1 MDLKKKISRRQFIGQ
16 ANCAAVGTASLLSS
30 LLSLRLTAGAAS
42 ASNFTDYK
50 ALVCLFLN
58 GGNDSFNMLV
68 PRQQNAYNDYV
79 DVRGGLATVS
89 NNGDYG
95 GGLALHEPDPSGND
109 PLALLP
115 ITSSLQDSPN
125 GAGYSD
131 FGIHPDL
138 PYLKTLYDQGD
149 LAFVSNV
156 GSLIEPTSLV
166 QYNDGSKPKPEGL
179 FSHPDHQVHWQTLVP
194 QVRGP
199 SPKGW
204 GGRMAEVMSH
214 ANQQSNIA
222 MNISLSGANVLQSG
236 TSTVPYMT
244 DPGGVVELSNYGED
258 TSLGQDPILS
268 LAVDDILGHHY
279 QSIYSKTLAQANRN
293 SIETSIAFKSALDS
307 LSTPFDPS
315 ASFLNGKSQ
324 TYKRL
329 NMVSKIIE
337 AGIDQGP
344 LGLKMDRQ
352 IFFVERGGWDHHNA
366 LLGPQSNLFIE
377 LNDAIQIFW
386 TAIQSMGLQN
396 NVVLYTASDFGRTLT
411 SNGSGSDH
419 AWGGNHFII
428 SGNNNN
434 GNGNINGGE
443 IYGKYPD
450 LALNNS
456 STDLGRGRILPT
468 TSVDQYMAELAY
480 WYGVPNSEISTVIP
494 NINNFSSSFVSANSP
509 LGILNS

>member
-68 PRQQNAYNDYV
+68 PRQQSAYNEYEQ
-79 DVRGGLATVS
+79 VRGGV
-89 NNGDYG
+89 G
-95 GGLALHEPDPSGND
+95 GTGLAIPRADLHQ
-109 PLALLP
+109 
-115 ITSSLQDSPN
+115 ITSSLQNSPN

-194 QVRGP
+194 QVRG
-199 SPKGW
+199 SAPKGW

-268 LAVDDILGHHY
+268 LAVDDILGRHY
-279 QSIYSKTLAQANRN
+279 KSIYSKTLAQANRN

-307 LSTPFDPS
+307 LSTPFDPN
-315 ASFLNGKSQ
+315 AEFLNGKSQ

-428 SGNNNN
+428 SGS
-434 GNGNINGGE
+434 GNINGGE
-443 IYGKYPD
+443 IYGEYPD

-468 TSVDQYMAELAY
+468 TSVDSYMAELAY
-480 WYGVPNSEISTVIP
+480 WYGVPNSEMSTVIP
-494 NINNFSSSFVSANSP
+494 NINNFSSSFVSPNSP

>member
-58 GGNDSFNMLV
+58 GGNDSYNMLV
-68 PRQQNAYNDYV
+68 PRQQSAYNEYEQ
-79 DVRGGLATVS
+79 VRGGV
-89 NNGDYG
+89 G
-95 GGLALHEPDPSGND
+95 GTGLAIPRANLHQ
-109 PLALLP
+109 
-115 ITSSLQDSPN
+115 ITSSLQNTSA

-179 FSHPDHQVHWQTLVP
+179 FSHPDHQIHWQTLVP
-194 QVRGP
+194 QVRG
-199 SPKGW
+199 SAPKGW

-236 TSTVPYMT
+236 TTTVPYIT
-244 DPGGVVELSNYGED
+244 DPGGVVELKNY
-258 TSLGQDPILS
+258 GQDPTLQ
-268 LAVDDILGHHY
+268 LAVDDILGQHY
-279 QSIYSKTLAQANRN
+279 QSIYSKTLAHANRN
-293 SIETSIAFKSALDS
+293 SIDASVAFKSALDS

-315 ASFLNGKSQ
+315 VISGETQ

-329 NMVSKIIE
+329 SMVSKIME
-337 AGIDQGP
+337 ARTA
-344 LGLKMDRQ
+344 LSMNRQ
-352 IFFVERGGWDHHNA
+352 IFFVERGGWDHHNE

-377 LNDAIQIFW
+377 LNEAIEIFW

-428 SGNNNN
+428 SGSA
-434 GNGNINGGE
+434 NGGE
-443 IYGKYPD
+443 IYGEYPD

-468 TSVDQYMAELAY
+468 TSVDSYMAELAY

-494 NINNFSSSFVSANSP
+494 NINNFSSSFVSPNSP

>member
-1 MDLKKKISRRQFIGQ
+1 MDLKQKISRRQFIGQ

-68 PRQQNAYNDYV
+68 PRQQNAYNEYEQ
-79 DVRGGLATVS
+79 VRGGV
-89 NNGDYG
+89 G
-95 GGLALHEPDPSGND
+95 GSGLAIPRANLHQ
-109 PLALLP
+109 
-115 ITSSLQDSPN
+115 ITSTLQNSPN

-166 QYNDGSKPKPEGL
+166 QYNDGSKALPEGL

-194 QVRGP
+194 QVRG
-199 SPKGW
+199 SAPKGW

-236 TSTVPYMT
+236 TTTVPYIT
-244 DPGGVVELSNYGED
+244 DPGGVVELKNY
-258 TSLGQDPILS
+258 GQDPTLQ
-268 LAVDDILGHHY
+268 LAVDDILGQHY
-279 QSIYSKTLAQANRN
+279 QSIYSKTLAHANRN
-293 SIETSIAFKSALDS
+293 SIDASVAFKSALDS

-315 ASFLNGKSQ
+315 IISGETQ

-329 NMVSKIIE
+329 SMVSKIME
-337 AGIDQGP
+337 ARTA
-344 LGLKMDRQ
+344 LSMNRQ
-352 IFFVERGGWDHHNA
+352 IFFVERGGWDHHNE
-366 LLGPQSNLFIE
+366 LLTPQSDLFIE
-377 LNDAIQIFW
+377 LNEAIEIFW

-428 SGNNNN
+428 SGSA
-434 GNGNINGGE
+434 NGGE
-443 IYGKYPD
+443 IYGEYPD

-468 TSVDQYMAELAY
+468 TSVDAYMAELAN
-480 WYGVPNSEISTVIP
+480 WYGVPQSEMSTVIP
-494 NINNFSSSFVSANSP
+494 NINNFSFSNPNSP

>member
-42 ASNFTDYK
+42 ASNLTDYK

-58 GGNDSFNMLV
+58 GGNDSFNMLI
-68 PRQQNAYNDYV
+68 PRQQSAYNEYEQ
-79 DVRGGLATVS
+79 VRGGV
-89 NNGDYG
+89 G
-95 GGLALHEPDPSGND
+95 GSGLAISRANLHQ
-109 PLALLP
+109 
-115 ITSSLQDSPN
+115 ITSSLQNTSA

-179 FSHPDHQVHWQTLVP
+179 FSHPDHQIHWQTLVP
-194 QVRGP
+194 QVRG
-199 SPKGW
+199 SAPKGW

-236 TSTVPYMT
+236 TTTVPYIT
-244 DPGGVVELSNYGED
+244 DPGGVVELKNY
-258 TSLGQDPILS
+258 GQDPTLQ
-268 LAVDDILGHHY
+268 LAVDDILGQHY
-279 QSIYSKTLAQANRN
+279 QSIYSKTLANANRN
-293 SIETSIAFKSALDS
+293 SIDASVAFKSALDS

-315 ASFLNGKSQ
+315 VISGETQ

-329 NMVSKIIE
+329 SMVSKIME
-337 AGIDQGP
+337 ARTA
-344 LGLKMDRQ
+344 LSMNRQ
-352 IFFVERGGWDHHNA
+352 IFFVERGGWDHHNE

-377 LNDAIQIFW
+377 LNEAIEIFW
-386 TAIQSMGLQN
+386 TAIQTMGLQN

-428 SGNNNN
+428 SGSA
-434 GNGNINGGE
+434 NGGE

-494 NINNFSSSFVSANSP
+494 NINNFSSSFVSPSSP

>member
-58 GGNDSFNMLV
+58 GGNDSYNMLV
-68 PRQQNAYNDYV
+68 PRQQSAYNEYEQ
-79 DVRGGLATVS
+79 VRGGI
-89 NNGDYG
+89 G
-95 GGLALHEPDPSGND
+95 GSGLAIPRSDLHQ
-109 PLALLP
+109 
-115 ITSSLQDSPN
+115 ITSSLQNTSA

-179 FSHPDHQVHWQTLVP
+179 FSHPDHQIHWQTLVP
-194 QVRGP
+194 QVRG
-199 SPKGW
+199 SAPKGW

-236 TSTVPYMT
+236 TTTVPYIT
-244 DPGGVVELSNYGED
+244 DPGGVVELKNY
-258 TSLGQDPILS
+258 GQDPTLQ
-268 LAVDDILGHHY
+268 LAVDDILGQHY
-279 QSIYSKTLAQANRN
+279 QSIYSKTLAHANRN
-293 SIETSIAFKSALDS
+293 SIDASVAFKSALDS

-315 ASFLNGKSQ
+315 VISGETQ

-329 NMVSKIIE
+329 SMVSKIME
-337 AGIDQGP
+337 ARTA
-344 LGLKMDRQ
+344 LSMNRQ
-352 IFFVERGGWDHHNA
+352 IFFVERGGWDHHNE

-377 LNDAIQIFW
+377 LNEAIEIFW
-386 TAIQSMGLQN
+386 TAIQAMGLQN

-428 SGNNNN
+428 SGS
-434 GNGNINGGE
+434 GNINGGE

-468 TSVDQYMAELAY
+468 TSVDSYMAELAY

-494 NINNFSSSFVSANSP
+494 NINNFSSSFVSPNSP

>member
-1 MDLKKKISRRQFIGQ
+1 MDLKQKISRRQFIGQ

-42 ASNFTDYK
+42 ATNFTDYK

-68 PRQQNAYNDYV
+68 PRQQSAYNDYEQ
-79 DVRGGLATVS
+79 VRGGV
-89 NNGDYG
+89 G
-95 GGLALHEPDPSGND
+95 GTGLAIPRANLHQ
-109 PLALLP
+109 
-115 ITSSLQDSPN
+115 ITSALQNTPA
-125 GAGYSD
+125 GAGYGD

-166 QYNDGSKPKPEGL
+166 QYNDGSKPLPEGL

-194 QVRGP
+194 QVRG
-199 SPKGW
+199 SAPKGW

-214 ANQQSNIA
+214 ANQQSNIS

-236 TSTVPYMT
+236 NTTVPYIA
-244 DPGGVVELSNYGED
+244 DPGGVVELKNY
-258 TSLGQDPILS
+258 GQDPTLQ
-268 LAVDDILGHHY
+268 LAVDDILGQHY

-293 SIETSIAFKSALDS
+293 SIDASVLFKSALDS
-307 LSTPFDPS
+307 LSIPFDPS
-315 ASFLNGKSQ
+315 AIADNTQ
-324 TYKRL
+324 TYQRL
-329 NMVSKIIE
+329 SMVSKIME
-337 AGIDQGP
+337 ARTA
-344 LGLKMDRQ
+344 LSMNRQ
-352 IFFVERGGWDHHNA
+352 IFFVERGGWDHHNE
-366 LLGPQSNLFIE
+366 LLDPQSGLFIE
-377 LNDAIQIFW
+377 LNEAIEIFW

-428 SGNNNN
+428 SGN
-434 GNGNINGGE
+434 GNINGGE

-450 LALNNS
+450 LALDNS

-468 TSVDQYMAELAY
+468 TSVDAYMAELAN
-480 WYGVPNSEISTVIP
+480 WYGVPQSEMSTVIP
-494 NINNFSSSFVSANSP
+494 NINNFSFSNPNSP

>member
-42 ASNFTDYK
+42 ASNLTDYK

-58 GGNDSFNMLV
+58 GGNDSYNMLV
-68 PRQQNAYNDYV
+68 PRQQSAYNEYEQ
-79 DVRGGLATVS
+79 VRGGV
-89 NNGDYG
+89 G
-95 GGLALHEPDPSGND
+95 GTGLAIPRSDLHQ
-109 PLALLP
+109 
-115 ITSSLQDSPN
+115 ITSSLQNTSA

-179 FSHPDHQVHWQTLVP
+179 FSHPDHQIHWQTLVP
-194 QVRGP
+194 QVRG
-199 SPKGW
+199 SAPKGW

-236 TSTVPYMT
+236 TTTVPYMT
-244 DPGGVVELSNYGED
+244 DPGGVVELKNY
-258 TSLGQDPILS
+258 GQDPTLQ
-268 LAVDDILGHHY
+268 LAVDDILGQHY
-279 QSIYSKTLAQANRN
+279 QSIYSKTLAHANRN
-293 SIETSIAFKSALDS
+293 SIDASVAFKSALDS

-315 ASFLNGKSQ
+315 VISGETQ

-329 NMVSKIIE
+329 SMVSKIME
-337 AGIDQGP
+337 ARTA
-344 LGLKMDRQ
+344 LSMNRQ
-352 IFFVERGGWDHHNA
+352 IFFVERGGWDHHNE
-366 LLGPQSNLFIE
+366 LLEPQSNLFIE
-377 LNDAIQIFW
+377 LNEAIEIFW

-428 SGNNNN
+428 SGSA
-434 GNGNINGGE
+434 NGGE
-443 IYGKYPD
+443 IYGEYPD

-468 TSVDQYMAELAY
+468 TSVDSYMAELAY

-494 NINNFSSSFVSANSP
+494 NINNFSSSFVSPNSP

>member
-68 PRQQNAYNDYV
+68 PRQQSAYNEYEQ
-79 DVRGGLATVS
+79 VRGGV
-89 NNGDYG
+89 G
-95 GGLALHEPDPSGND
+95 GTGLAIPRSDLHQ
-109 PLALLP
+109 
-115 ITSSLQDSPN
+115 ITSSLQNTSA

-179 FSHPDHQVHWQTLVP
+179 FSHPDHQIHWQTLVP
-194 QVRGP
+194 QVRG
-199 SPKGW
+199 SAPKGW

-236 TSTVPYMT
+236 TTTVPYIT
-244 DPGGVVELSNYGED
+244 DPRGVVELSNYG
-258 TSLGQDPILS
+258 QDPTLA
-268 LAVDDILGHHY
+268 LAVDDILGQHY
-279 QSIYSKTLAQANRN
+279 QSIYSKTLASANRN
-293 SIETSIAFKSALDS
+293 SIDASVAFKSALDS

-315 ASFLNGKSQ
+315 VISGETQ

-329 NMVSKIIE
+329 SMVSKIME
-337 AGIDQGP
+337 ARTA
-344 LGLKMDRQ
+344 LSMNRQ
-352 IFFVERGGWDHHNA
+352 IFFVERGGWDHHNE
-366 LLGPQSNLFIE
+366 LLTPQSDLFIE
-377 LNDAIQIFW
+377 LNEAIEIFW
-386 TAIQSMGLQN
+386 TAIKSMGLQN

-428 SGNNNN
+428 SGS
-434 GNGNINGGE
+434 GNINGGE
-443 IYGKYPD
+443 IYGEYPD

-468 TSVDQYMAELAY
+468 TSVDSYMAELAY

-494 NINNFSSSFVSANSP
+494 NINNFSSSFVSPSSP

>member
-1 MDLKKKISRRQFIGQ
+1 MALKKKISRRQFIGQ

-68 PRQQNAYNDYV
+68 PRQQSAYNEYEQ
-79 DVRGGLATVS
+79 VRGGV
-89 NNGDYG
+89 G
-95 GGLALHEPDPSGND
+95 GSGLAIPRSDLHQ
-109 PLALLP
+109 
-115 ITSSLQDSPN
+115 ITSSLQNTSA

-179 FSHPDHQVHWQTLVP
+179 FSHPDHQIHWQTLVP
-194 QVRGP
+194 QVRG
-199 SPKGW
+199 SAPKGW

-236 TSTVPYMT
+236 TTTVPYIT
-244 DPGGVVELSNYGED
+244 DPGGVVELSNYG
-258 TSLGQDPILS
+258 QDPTLA
-268 LAVDDILGHHY
+268 LAVDDILGQHY
-279 QSIYSKTLAQANRN
+279 QSIYSKTLAHANRN
-293 SIETSIAFKSALDS
+293 SIDASVAFKSALDS

-315 ASFLNGKSQ
+315 VISGETQ

-329 NMVSKIIE
+329 SMVSKIME
-337 AGIDQGP
+337 ARTA
-344 LGLKMDRQ
+344 LSMNRQ
-352 IFFVERGGWDHHNA
+352 IFFVERGGWDHHNE
-366 LLGPQSNLFIE
+366 LLTPQSNLFIE
-377 LNDAIQIFW
+377 LNEAIEIFW

-428 SGNNNN
+428 SGSA
-434 GNGNINGGE
+434 NGGE
-443 IYGKYPD
+443 IYGEYPD

-468 TSVDQYMAELAY
+468 TSVDSYMAELAY

-494 NINNFSSSFVSANSP
+494 NINNFSSSFVSPNSP

>member
-1 MDLKKKISRRQFIGQ
+1 MDLKQKISRRQFIGQ

-68 PRQQNAYNDYV
+68 PRQQSAYNEYEQ
-79 DVRGGLATVS
+79 VRGGV
-89 NNGDYG
+89 G
-95 GGLALHEPDPSGND
+95 GSGLAIPRANLHQ
-109 PLALLP
+109 
-115 ITSSLQDSPN
+115 ITSSLQNTPA

-166 QYNDGSKPKPEGL
+166 QYNDGSKPLPEGL
-179 FSHPDHQVHWQTLVP
+179 FSHPDHQIHWQTLVP
-194 QVRGP
+194 QVRGTA
-199 SPKGW
+199 PKGW

-214 ANQQSNIA
+214 ANQQSNIS

-236 TSTVPYMT
+236 TTTVPYIT
-244 DPGGVVELSNYGED
+244 DPGGVIELNKYGPN

-293 SIETSIAFKSALDS
+293 SIDASVAFKTALDS

-315 ASFLNGKSQ
+315 AISSETQ
-324 TYKRL
+324 TYQRL
-329 NMVSKIIE
+329 SMVSKIME
-337 AGIDQGP
+337 ARTA
-344 LGLKMDRQ
+344 LSMNRQ
-352 IFFVERGGWDHHNA
+352 VFFVERGGWDHHNE
-366 LLGPQSNLFIE
+366 LLDPQSGLFIE
-377 LNDAIQIFW
+377 LNEAIEIFW
-386 TAIQSMGLQN
+386 TAIQSMGLEN

-428 SGNNNN
+428 SGSA
-434 GNGNINGGE
+434 NGGE

-450 LALNNS
+450 LALDNS

-468 TSVDQYMAELAY
+468 TSVDAYMAELAN
-480 WYGVPNSEISTVIP
+480 WYGVPQSEISTVIP
-494 NINNFSSSFVSANSP
+494 NINNFSFSNPNSP

>member
-1 MDLKKKISRRQFIGQ
+1 MDLKQKISRRQFIGQ

-68 PRQQNAYNDYV
+68 PRQQSAYNEYEQ
-79 DVRGGLATVS
+79 VRGGV
-89 NNGDYG
+89 G
-95 GGLALHEPDPSGND
+95 GSGLAIPRANLHQIS
-109 PLALLP
+109 
-115 ITSSLQDSPN
+115 SSLQNTPA

-166 QYNDGSKPKPEGL
+166 EYNDGSKPLPEGL
-179 FSHPDHQVHWQTLVP
+179 FSHPDHQIHWQTLVP
-194 QVRGP
+194 QVRGTA
-199 SPKGW
+199 PKGW

-214 ANQQSNIA
+214 ANQQSNIS

-236 TSTVPYMT
+236 TTTVPYIT
-244 DPGGVVELSNYGED
+244 DPGGVIELNKYGQN

-293 SIETSIAFKSALDS
+293 SIDASVAFKTALDS

-315 ASFLNGKSQ
+315 AISSETQ
-324 TYKRL
+324 TYQRL
-329 NMVSKIIE
+329 SMVSKIME
-337 AGIDQGP
+337 ARTA
-344 LGLKMDRQ
+344 LSMNRQ
-352 IFFVERGGWDHHNA
+352 VFFVERGGWDHHNE
-366 LLGPQSNLFIE
+366 LLDPQSGLFIE
-377 LNDAIQIFW
+377 LNEAIEIFW
-386 TAIQSMGLQN
+386 TAIQSMGLEN

-428 SGNNNN
+428 SGSA
-434 GNGNINGGE
+434 NGGE

-450 LALNNS
+450 LALDNS

-468 TSVDQYMAELAY
+468 TSVDAYMAELAN
-480 WYGVPNSEISTVIP
+480 WYGVPQSEISTVIP
-494 NINNFSSSFVSANSP
+494 NINNFSFSNPNSP

>member
-42 ASNFTDYK
+42 ASNLTDYK

-68 PRQQNAYNDYV
+68 PRQQSAYNEYEQ
-79 DVRGGLATVS
+79 VRGGV
-89 NNGDYG
+89 G
-95 GGLALHEPDPSGND
+95 GSGLAIPRANLHQ
-109 PLALLP
+109 
-115 ITSSLQDSPN
+115 ITSSLQNTSA

-179 FSHPDHQVHWQTLVP
+179 FSHPDHQIHWQTLVP
-194 QVRGP
+194 QVRG
-199 SPKGW
+199 SAPKGW

-236 TSTVPYMT
+236 TTTVPYIT
-244 DPGGVVELSNYGED
+244 DPGGVVELSNYG
-258 TSLGQDPILS
+258 QDPTLA
-268 LAVDDILGHHY
+268 LAVDDILGQHY
-279 QSIYSKTLAQANRN
+279 QSIYSKTLAHANRN
-293 SIETSIAFKSALDS
+293 SIDASVAFKTALDS
-307 LSTPFDPS
+307 LSAPFDPS
-315 ASFLNGKSQ
+315 VIKDETQ
-324 TYKRL
+324 TYRRL
-329 NMVSKIIE
+329 SMVSKIIE
-337 AGIDQGP
+337 ARTA
-344 LGLKMDRQ
+344 LSMNRQ
-352 IFFVERGGWDHHNA
+352 IFFVERGGWDHHNE
-366 LLGPQSNLFIE
+366 LLTPQSNLFIE
-377 LNDAIQIFW
+377 LNEAIEIFW

-428 SGNNNN
+428 SGSA
-434 GNGNINGGE
+434 NGGE

-450 LALNNS
+450 LALHNS

-468 TSVDQYMAELAY
+468 TSVDSYMAELAY
-480 WYGVPNSEISTVIP
+480 WYGVPHSEISTVIP
-494 NINNFSSSFVSANSP
+494 NINNFSSSFYSPSSP

>member
-58 GGNDSFNMLV
+58 GGNDSYNMLV
-68 PRQQNAYNDYV
+68 PRQQSAYDEYAQ
-79 DVRGGLATVS
+79 VRGGV
-89 NNGDYG
+89 G
-95 GGLALHEPDPSGND
+95 GTGLAIPRANLHQ
-109 PLALLP
+109 
-115 ITSSLQDSPN
+115 ITSSLQNTSA

-179 FSHPDHQVHWQTLVP
+179 FSHPDHQIHWQTLVP
-194 QVRGP
+194 QVRG
-199 SPKGW
+199 SAPKGW

-236 TSTVPYMT
+236 TTTVPYIT
-244 DPGGVVELSNYGED
+244 DPGGVVELKNY
-258 TSLGQDPILS
+258 GQDPTLQ
-268 LAVDDILGHHY
+268 LAVDDILGQHY

-293 SIETSIAFKSALDS
+293 SIDASVAFKSALDS

-315 ASFLNGKSQ
+315 VISGETQ

-329 NMVSKIIE
+329 SMVSKIME
-337 AGIDQGP
+337 ARTA
-344 LGLKMDRQ
+344 LSMNRQ
-352 IFFVERGGWDHHNA
+352 IFFVERGGWDHHNE

-377 LNDAIQIFW
+377 LNEAIEIFW

-428 SGNNNN
+428 SGS
-434 GNGNINGGE
+434 GNINGGE
-443 IYGKYPD
+443 IYGEYPD

-494 NINNFSSSFVSANSP
+494 NINNFSSSFYSVNSP

>member
-58 GGNDSFNMLV
+58 GGNDSYNMLI
-68 PRQQNAYNDYV
+68 PRQQSAYNEYEQ
-79 DVRGGLATVS
+79 VRGGV
-89 NNGDYG
+89 G
-95 GGLALHEPDPSGND
+95 GTGLAIPRANLHQ
-109 PLALLP
+109 
-115 ITSSLQDSPN
+115 ITSSLQNTSA

-179 FSHPDHQVHWQTLVP
+179 FSHPDHQIHWQTLVP
-194 QVRGP
+194 QVRG
-199 SPKGW
+199 SAPKGW

-214 ANQQSNIA
+214 ANPQSNIA

-236 TSTVPYMT
+236 TTTVPYIT
-244 DPGGVVELSNYGED
+244 DPGGVVELKNY
-258 TSLGQDPILS
+258 GQDPTLQ
-268 LAVDDILGHHY
+268 LAVDDILGQHY
-279 QSIYSKTLAQANRN
+279 QSIYSKTLAHANRN
-293 SIETSIAFKSALDS
+293 SIDASVAFKSALDS

-315 ASFLNGKSQ
+315 VISGETQ

-329 NMVSKIIE
+329 SMVSKIME
-337 AGIDQGP
+337 ARTA
-344 LGLKMDRQ
+344 LSMNRQ
-352 IFFVERGGWDHHNA
+352 IFFVERGGWDHHNE

-377 LNDAIQIFW
+377 LNEAIEIFW

-428 SGNNNN
+428 SGSA
-434 GNGNINGGE
+434 NGGE
-443 IYGKYPD
+443 IYGEYPD

-468 TSVDQYMAELAY
+468 TSVDSYMAELAY

-494 NINNFSSSFVSANSP
+494 NINNFSSSFYSPNSP

>member
-1 MDLKKKISRRQFIGQ
+1 MDLKQKISRRQFIGQ

-58 GGNDSFNMLV
+58 GGNDSFNMLI
-68 PRQQNAYNDYV
+68 PRQQSAYNEYKQ
-79 DVRGGLATVS
+79 VRGGV
-89 NNGDYG
+89 G
-95 GGLALHEPDPSGND
+95 GSGLAIPRANLHQ
-109 PLALLP
+109 
-115 ITSSLQDSPN
+115 ITSSLQNTSA
-125 GAGYSD
+125 GAGYGD

-138 PYLKTLYDQGD
+138 PYLKTLYNQGD

-166 QYNDGSKPKPEGL
+166 QYNDGSKPLPEGL
-179 FSHPDHQVHWQTLVP
+179 FSHPDHQIHWQTLVP
-194 QVRGP
+194 QVRG
-199 SPKGW
+199 SAPKGW

-214 ANQQSNIA
+214 ANQQSNIS
-222 MNISLSGANVLQSG
+222 MNISLSGTNVLQSG
-236 TSTVPYMT
+236 TTTVPYIT
-244 DPGGVVELSNYGED
+244 DPGGVIELNNY
-258 TSLGQDPILS
+258 GQDPTLA
-268 LAVDDILGHHY
+268 LAVDDILGQHY

-293 SIETSIAFKSALDS
+293 SIDASVAFKTALDS

-315 ASFLNGKSQ
+315 VISGETQ
-324 TYKRL
+324 TYQRL
-329 NMVSKIIE
+329 SMVSKIME
-337 AGIDQGP
+337 ARTA
-344 LGLKMDRQ
+344 LNMNRQ
-352 IFFVERGGWDHHNA
+352 IFFVERGGWDHHNE
-366 LLGPQSNLFIE
+366 LLEPQSGLFIE
-377 LNDAIQIFW
+377 LNKAIEIFW

-428 SGNNNN
+428 SGSA
-434 GNGNINGGE
+434 NGGE

-450 LALNNS
+450 LALDNS

-468 TSVDQYMAELAY
+468 TSVDAYMAELAN
-480 WYGVPNSEISTVIP
+480 WYGVPQSEISTVIP
-494 NINNFSSSFVSANSP
+494 NINNFSFSNPNSP

>member
-42 ASNFTDYK
+42 ASNLTDYK

-68 PRQQNAYNDYV
+68 PRQQSAYNDYEQ
-79 DVRGGLATVS
+79 VRGGV
-89 NNGDYG
+89 G
-95 GGLALHEPDPSGND
+95 GSGLAIPRANLHQ
-109 PLALLP
+109 
-115 ITSSLQDSPN
+115 ITSSLQNTSA

-179 FSHPDHQVHWQTLVP
+179 FSHPDHQIHWQTLVP
-194 QVRGP
+194 QVRGS

-236 TSTVPYMT
+236 TTTVPYIT
-244 DPGGVVELSNYGED
+244 DPGGVVELKNY
-258 TSLGQDPILS
+258 GQDPTLQ
-268 LAVDDILGHHY
+268 LAVDDILGQHY
-279 QSIYSKTLAQANRN
+279 QSIYSKTLAHANRN
-293 SIETSIAFKSALDS
+293 SIDASVAFKSALDS

-315 ASFLNGKSQ
+315 VISGETQ

-329 NMVSKIIE
+329 SMVSKIME
-337 AGIDQGP
+337 ARTA
-344 LGLKMDRQ
+344 LSMNRQ
-352 IFFVERGGWDHHNA
+352 IFFVERGGWDHHNE

-377 LNDAIQIFW
+377 LNEAIEIFW

-428 SGNNNN
+428 SGRA
-434 GNGNINGGE
+434 NGGE

-468 TSVDQYMAELAY
+468 TSVDSYMAELAY

-494 NINNFSSSFVSANSP
+494 NISNFSSSFVSPNSP

>member
-68 PRQQNAYNDYV
+68 PRQQSAYNEYEQ
-79 DVRGGLATVS
+79 VRGGV
-89 NNGDYG
+89 G
-95 GGLALHEPDPSGND
+95 GTGLAIPRANLHQ
-109 PLALLP
+109 
-115 ITSSLQDSPN
+115 ITSSLQNTSA

-179 FSHPDHQVHWQTLVP
+179 FSHPDHQIHWQTLVP
-194 QVRGP
+194 QVRG
-199 SPKGW
+199 SAPKGW

-236 TSTVPYMT
+236 TTTVPYIT
-244 DPGGVVELSNYGED
+244 DPGGVVELSNYG
-258 TSLGQDPILS
+258 QDPTLA
-268 LAVDDILGHHY
+268 LAVDDILGQHY
-279 QSIYSKTLAQANRN
+279 QSIYSKTLAHANRN
-293 SIETSIAFKSALDS
+293 SIDASVAFKSALDS

-315 ASFLNGKSQ
+315 VISGETQ
-324 TYKRL
+324 TYQRL
-329 NMVSKIIE
+329 SMVSKIME
-337 AGIDQGP
+337 ARTA
-344 LGLKMDRQ
+344 LSMNRQ
-352 IFFVERGGWDHHNA
+352 IFFVERGGWDHHNE
-366 LLGPQSNLFIE
+366 LLTPQSDLFIE
-377 LNDAIQIFW
+377 LNEAIEIFW

-428 SGNNNN
+428 SGSA
-434 GNGNINGGE
+434 NGGE
-443 IYGKYPD
+443 IYGEYPD

-494 NINNFSSSFVSANSP
+494 NINNFSSSFYSPNSP

>member
-58 GGNDSFNMLV
+58 GGNDSYNMLV
-68 PRQQNAYNDYV
+68 PRQQNAYNEYEQ
-79 DVRGGLATVS
+79 VRGGV
-89 NNGDYG
+89 G
-95 GGLALHEPDPSGND
+95 GTGLAIPRANLHQ
-109 PLALLP
+109 
-115 ITSSLQDSPN
+115 ITSSLQNTSA

-179 FSHPDHQVHWQTLVP
+179 FSHPDHQIHWQTLVP
-194 QVRGP
+194 QVRG
-199 SPKGW
+199 SAPKGW

-236 TSTVPYMT
+236 TTTVPYIT
-244 DPGGVVELSNYGED
+244 DPGGVVELKNY
-258 TSLGQDPILS
+258 GQDPTLQ
-268 LAVDDILGHHY
+268 LAVDDILGQHY
-279 QSIYSKTLAQANRN
+279 QSIYSKTLAHANRN
-293 SIETSIAFKSALDS
+293 SIDASVAFKSALDS

-315 ASFLNGKSQ
+315 IISGETQ

-329 NMVSKIIE
+329 SMVSKIME
-337 AGIDQGP
+337 ARTA
-344 LGLKMDRQ
+344 LSMNRQ
-352 IFFVERGGWDHHNA
+352 IFFVERGGWDHHNE

-377 LNDAIQIFW
+377 LNEAIEIFW

-428 SGNNNN
+428 SGSA
-434 GNGNINGGE
+434 NGGE
-443 IYGKYPD
+443 IYGEYPD

-494 NINNFSSSFVSANSP
+494 NINNFSSSFYSPNSP

>member
-1 MDLKKKISRRQFIGQ
+1 MDLKQKISRRQFIGQ

-68 PRQQNAYNDYV
+68 PRQQSAYNEYEQ
-79 DVRGGLATVS
+79 VRGGV
-89 NNGDYG
+89 G
-95 GGLALHEPDPSGND
+95 GSGLAIPRANLHQIS
-109 PLALLP
+109 
-115 ITSSLQDSPN
+115 SSLQNTPA

-166 QYNDGSKPKPEGL
+166 QYNDGSKPLPEGL
-179 FSHPDHQVHWQTLVP
+179 FSHPDHQIHWQTLVP
-194 QVRGP
+194 QVRGTA
-199 SPKGW
+199 PKGW

-214 ANQQSNIA
+214 ANQQSNIS

-236 TSTVPYMT
+236 TTTVPYIT
-244 DPGGVVELSNYGED
+244 DPGGVIELNKYGQN

-293 SIETSIAFKSALDS
+293 SIDASVAFKTALDS

-315 ASFLNGKSQ
+315 AISSETQ
-324 TYKRL
+324 TYQRL
-329 NMVSKIIE
+329 SMVSKIME
-337 AGIDQGP
+337 ARTA
-344 LGLKMDRQ
+344 LNMNRQ
-352 IFFVERGGWDHHNA
+352 VFFVERGGWDHHNE
-366 LLGPQSNLFIE
+366 LLDPQSGLFIE
-377 LNDAIQIFW
+377 LNEAIEIFW
-386 TAIQSMGLQN
+386 TAIQSMGLEN

-428 SGNNNN
+428 SGSA
-434 GNGNINGGE
+434 NGGE

-450 LALNNS
+450 LALDNS

-468 TSVDQYMAELAY
+468 TSVDAYMAELAN
-480 WYGVPNSEISTVIP
+480 WYGVPQSEMSTVIP
-494 NINNFSSSFVSANSP
+494 NINNFSFSNPNSP

>member
-68 PRQQNAYNDYV
+68 PRQQNAYNEYEQ
-79 DVRGGLATVS
+79 VRGGV
-89 NNGDYG
+89 G
-95 GGLALHEPDPSGND
+95 GSGLAIPRANLHQ
-109 PLALLP
+109 
-115 ITSSLQDSPN
+115 ITSTLQNSPN

-179 FSHPDHQVHWQTLVP
+179 FSHPDHQIHWQTLVP
-194 QVRGP
+194 QVRG
-199 SPKGW
+199 SAPKGW

-214 ANQQSNIA
+214 ANQQSNIS
-222 MNISLSGANVLQSG
+222 MNISLSGANVLQSAN
-236 TSTVPYMT
+236 TTVPYIA
-244 DPGGVVELSNYGED
+244 DPGGVVELCNYGQN

-268 LAVDDILGHHY
+268 LAVDDILGRHY
-279 QSIYSKTLAQANRN
+279 QSIYSKTLAHANRN
-293 SIETSIAFKSALDS
+293 SIDASVAFKSALDS

-315 ASFLNGKSQ
+315 IISGETQ

-329 NMVSKIIE
+329 SMVSKIME
-337 AGIDQGP
+337 ARTA
-344 LGLKMDRQ
+344 LSMNRQ
-352 IFFVERGGWDHHNA
+352 IFFVERGGWDHHNE
-366 LLGPQSNLFIE
+366 LLTPQSDLFIE
-377 LNDAIQIFW
+377 LNEAIEIFW

-411 SNGSGSDH
+411 SHGSGSDH
-419 AWGGNHFII
+419 ACGGNHFII
-428 SGNNNN
+428 SGSA
-434 GNGNINGGE
+434 NGGE
-443 IYGKYPD
+443 IYGEYPD

-456 STDLGRGRILPT
+456 STDLGRGRSLPT
-468 TSVDQYMAELAY
+468 TSVDTYMAELAY

-494 NINNFSSSFVSANSP
+494 NINNFSSSFYSPNSP

>member
-68 PRQQNAYNDYV
+68 PRQQSAYNEYEQ
-79 DVRGGLATVS
+79 VRGGV
-89 NNGDYG
+89 G
-95 GGLALHEPDPSGND
+95 GTGLAIPRSDLHQ
-109 PLALLP
+109 
-115 ITSSLQDSPN
+115 ITSSLQNTSA

-179 FSHPDHQVHWQTLVP
+179 FSHPDHQIHWQTLVP
-194 QVRGP
+194 QVRG
-199 SPKGW
+199 SAPKGW

-236 TSTVPYMT
+236 TTTVPYIT
-244 DPGGVVELSNYGED
+244 DPRGVVELSNYG
-258 TSLGQDPILS
+258 QDPTLA
-268 LAVDDILGHHY
+268 LAVDDILGQHY
-279 QSIYSKTLAQANRN
+279 QSIYSKTLAHTNRN
-293 SIETSIAFKSALDS
+293 SIDASVAFKSALDS

-315 ASFLNGKSQ
+315 VISGETQ
-324 TYKRL
+324 TYQRL
-329 NMVSKIIE
+329 SMVSKIME
-337 AGIDQGP
+337 ARTA
-344 LGLKMDRQ
+344 LSMNRQ
-352 IFFVERGGWDHHNA
+352 IFFVERGGWDHHNE
-366 LLGPQSNLFIE
+366 LLTPQSDLFIE
-377 LNDAIQIFW
+377 LNEAIEIFW
-386 TAIQSMGLQN
+386 TAIKSMGLQN

-428 SGNNNN
+428 SGS
-434 GNGNINGGE
+434 GNINGGE
-443 IYGKYPD
+443 IYGEYPD

-468 TSVDQYMAELAY
+468 TSVDSYMAELAY

-494 NINNFSSSFVSANSP
+494 NINNFSSSFVSPSSP

>member
-1 MDLKKKISRRQFIGQ
+1 MDLKQKISRRQFIGQ

-58 GGNDSFNMLV
+58 GGNDSFNMLI
-68 PRQQNAYNDYV
+68 PRQQSAYNEYEQ
-79 DVRGGLATVS
+79 VRGGV
-89 NNGDYG
+89 G
-95 GGLALHEPDPSGND
+95 GSGLAIPRANLHQ
-109 PLALLP
+109 
-115 ITSSLQDSPN
+115 ITSSLQDTPA

-166 QYNDGSKPKPEGL
+166 QYNDGSKPLPEGL
-179 FSHPDHQVHWQTLVP
+179 FSHPDHQIHWQTLVP
-194 QVRGP
+194 QVRGTA
-199 SPKGW
+199 PKGW

-214 ANQQSNIA
+214 ANQQSNIS

-236 TSTVPYMT
+236 TTTVPYIT
-244 DPGGVVELSNYGED
+244 DPGGVIELNKYGPN

-293 SIETSIAFKSALDS
+293 SIDASVAFKAALDS

-315 ASFLNGKSQ
+315 AISSETH
-324 TYKRL
+324 TYQRL
-329 NMVSKIIE
+329 SMVSKIME
-337 AGIDQGP
+337 ARTA
-344 LGLKMDRQ
+344 LSMNRQ
-352 IFFVERGGWDHHNA
+352 IFFVERGGWDHHNE
-366 LLGPQSNLFIE
+366 LLDPQSGLFIE
-377 LNDAIQIFW
+377 LNEAIEIFW

-428 SGNNNN
+428 SGSA
-434 GNGNINGGE
+434 NGGE

-450 LALNNS
+450 LALDNS

-468 TSVDQYMAELAY
+468 TSVDAYMAELAN
-480 WYGVPNSEISTVIP
+480 WYGVPQSEISTVIP
-494 NINNFSSSFVSANSP
+494 NINNFSFSNPNSP

>member
-58 GGNDSFNMLV
+58 GGNDSYNMLV
-68 PRQQNAYNDYV
+68 PRQQSAYNEYEQ
-79 DVRGGLATVS
+79 VRGGV
-89 NNGDYG
+89 G
-95 GGLALHEPDPSGND
+95 GTGLAIPRANLHQ
-109 PLALLP
+109 
-115 ITSSLQDSPN
+115 ITSSLQNTSA

-179 FSHPDHQVHWQTLVP
+179 FSHPDHQIHWQTLVP
-194 QVRGP
+194 QVRG
-199 SPKGW
+199 SAPKGW

-236 TSTVPYMT
+236 TTTVPYIT
-244 DPGGVVELSNYGED
+244 DPGGVVELKNY
-258 TSLGQDPILS
+258 GQDPTLQ
-268 LAVDDILGHHY
+268 LAVDDILGQHY
-279 QSIYSKTLAQANRN
+279 QSIYSKTLASANRN
-293 SIETSIAFKSALDS
+293 SIDASVAFKSALDS

-315 ASFLNGKSQ
+315 VISGETQ

-329 NMVSKIIE
+329 SMVSKIME
-337 AGIDQGP
+337 ARTA
-344 LGLKMDRQ
+344 LSMNRQ
-352 IFFVERGGWDHHNA
+352 IFFVERGGWDHHNE

-377 LNDAIQIFW
+377 LNEAIEIFW
-386 TAIQSMGLQN
+386 TAIQSMGLEN

-428 SGNNNN
+428 SGSA
-434 GNGNINGGE
+434 NGGE
-443 IYGKYPD
+443 IYGEYPD

-468 TSVDQYMAELAY
+468 TSVDSYMAELAY

-494 NINNFSSSFVSANSP
+494 NINNFSSSFYSPNSP

>member
-58 GGNDSFNMLV
+58 GGNDSYNMLV
-68 PRQQNAYNDYV
+68 PRQQSAYNEYEQ
-79 DVRGGLATVS
+79 VRGGV
-89 NNGDYG
+89 G
-95 GGLALHEPDPSGND
+95 GTGLAIPRANLHQ
-109 PLALLP
+109 
-115 ITSSLQDSPN
+115 ITSSLQNTSA

-179 FSHPDHQVHWQTLVP
+179 FSHPDHQIHWQTLVP
-194 QVRGP
+194 QVRG
-199 SPKGW
+199 SAPKGW

-236 TSTVPYMT
+236 TTTVPYIT
-244 DPGGVVELSNYGED
+244 DPGGVVELKNY
-258 TSLGQDPILS
+258 GQDPTLQ
-268 LAVDDILGHHY
+268 LAVDDILGQHY
-279 QSIYSKTLAQANRN
+279 QSIYSKTLASANRN
-293 SIETSIAFKSALDS
+293 SIDASVAFKSALDS

-315 ASFLNGKSQ
+315 VISGETQ

-329 NMVSKIIE
+329 SMVSKIME
-337 AGIDQGP
+337 ARTA
-344 LGLKMDRQ
+344 LSMNRQ
-352 IFFVERGGWDHHNA
+352 IFFVERGGWDHHNE

-377 LNDAIQIFW
+377 LNEAIEIFW

-428 SGNNNN
+428 SGSD
-434 GNGNINGGE
+434 NIKGGE

-468 TSVDQYMAELAY
+468 TSVDSYMAELAY

-494 NINNFSSSFVSANSP
+494 NINNFSSSFYSPNSP

>member
-1 MDLKKKISRRQFIGQ
+1 MDLKNKISRRQFIGQ

-58 GGNDSFNMLV
+58 GGNDSFNMLI
-68 PRQQNAYNDYV
+68 PRQQSAYNEYSQ
-79 DVRGGLATVS
+79 VRGGV
-89 NNGDYG
+89 G
-95 GGLALHEPDPSGND
+95 GSGLAIPRSDLHQ
-109 PLALLP
+109 
-115 ITSSLQDSPN
+115 ITSSLQNTPA
-125 GAGYSD
+125 GAGYSQ

-138 PYLKTLYDQGD
+138 PYLKTLYDQGN

-166 QYNDGSKPKPEGL
+166 QYNDGSKPLPEGL
-179 FSHPDHQVHWQTLVP
+179 FSHPDHQIHWQTLVP
-194 QVRGP
+194 QVRGS

-204 GGRMAEVMSH
+204 AGRMAEVMSH

-236 TSTVPYMT
+236 TTTVPYIT
-244 DPGGVVELSNYGED
+244 DPGGVVELSNYG
-258 TSLGQDPILS
+258 QDPTLQ
-268 LAVDDILGHHY
+268 LAVDDILGRHY

-293 SIETSIAFKSALDS
+293 SIDASVAFKTALDG
-307 LSTPFDPS
+307 LSTPFDPGS
-315 ASFLNGKSQ
+315 ISSETQ

-329 NMVSKIIE
+329 SMVSKIME
-337 AGIDQGP
+337 ARTA
-344 LGLKMDRQ
+344 LSMDRQ
-352 IFFVERGGWDHHNA
+352 IFFVERGGWDHHNE
-366 LLGPQSNLFIE
+366 LLTPQSDLFIE
-377 LNDAIQIFW
+377 LNEAIEIFW
-386 TAIQSMGLQN
+386 TAITNMGLQN

-428 SGNNNN
+428 SGSA
-434 GNGNINGGE
+434 NGGE
-443 IYGKYPD
+443 IYGEYPD
-450 LALNNS
+450 LALNNG

-468 TSVDQYMAELAY
+468 TSVDTYMATLAN
-480 WYGVPNSEISTVIP
+480 WYGVPSSELSTVIP
-494 NINNFSSSFVSANSP
+494 NVSNFNIDFSNPSPNSP
-509 LGILNS
+509 LNILNG

>member
-1 MDLKKKISRRQFIGQ
+1 MDLKQKISRRQFIGQ

-42 ASNFTDYK
+42 ATNFTDYK

-68 PRQQNAYNDYV
+68 PRQQSAYNDYEQ
-79 DVRGGLATVS
+79 VRGGV
-89 NNGDYG
+89 G
-95 GGLALHEPDPSGND
+95 GTGLAIPRANLHQ
-109 PLALLP
+109 
-115 ITSSLQDSPN
+115 ITSALQNTPA
-125 GAGYSD
+125 GAGYGD

-166 QYNDGSKPKPEGL
+166 QYNDGSKPLPEGL

-194 QVRGP
+194 QVRG
-199 SPKGW
+199 SAPKGW

-214 ANQQSNIA
+214 ANQQSNIS

-236 TSTVPYMT
+236 NTTVPYIA
-244 DPGGVVELSNYGED
+244 DPGGVVELKNY
-258 TSLGQDPILS
+258 GQDPTLQ
-268 LAVDDILGHHY
+268 LAVDDILGQHY

-293 SIETSIAFKSALDS
+293 SIDASVLFKSALDS
-307 LSTPFDPS
+307 LSIPFDPS
-315 ASFLNGKSQ
+315 AIVDNSE
-324 TYKRL
+324 TYQRL
-329 NMVSKIIE
+329 SMVSKIME
-337 AGIDQGP
+337 ARTA
-344 LGLKMDRQ
+344 LSMNRQ
-352 IFFVERGGWDHHNA
+352 IFFVERGGWDHHNE
-366 LLGPQSNLFIE
+366 LLDPQSGLFIE
-377 LNDAIQIFW
+377 LNEAIEIFW

-428 SGNNNN
+428 SGN
-434 GNGNINGGE
+434 GNINGGE

-450 LALNNS
+450 LALDNS

-468 TSVDQYMAELAY
+468 TSVDAYMAELAN
-480 WYGVPNSEISTVIP
+480 WYGVPQSEMSTVIP
-494 NINNFSSSFVSANSP
+494 NINNFSFSNPNSP

>member
-1 MDLKKKISRRQFIGQ
+1 MDIKKKISRRQFIGQ

-58 GGNDSFNMLV
+58 GGNDSFNMLI
-68 PRQQNAYNDYV
+68 PRQQNAYNEYSQ
-79 DVRGGLATVS
+79 VRGGV
-89 NNGDYG
+89 G
-95 GGLALHEPDPSGND
+95 GSGLAIPRTDLHQ
-109 PLALLP
+109 
-115 ITSSLQDSPN
+115 ITSSLQN
-125 GAGYSD
+125 TTAGAGYSD

-179 FSHPDHQVHWQTLVP
+179 FSHPDHQIHWQTLVP
-194 QVRGP
+194 QVRGS

-204 GGRMAEVMSH
+204 AGRMAEIMSH

-236 TSTVPYMT
+236 TTTVPYIT
-244 DPGGVVELSNYGED
+244 DPGGVVELSNYA
-258 TSLGQDPILS
+258 QDPTLA
-268 LAVDDILGHHY
+268 LAVDDILGQHY
-279 QSIYSKTLAQANRN
+279 QSIYSKTLAQANRK
-293 SIETSIAFKSALDS
+293 SIDASVAFKTALDS
-307 LSTPFDPS
+307 LSAPYDPS
-315 ASFLNGKSQ
+315 GFVQGTSQ

-329 NMVSKIIE
+329 SMVSKIME
-337 AGIDQGP
+337 ARTA
-344 LGLKMDRQ
+344 LSMDRQ
-352 IFFVERGGWDHHNA
+352 IFFVERGGWDHHNE
-366 LLGPQSNLFIE
+366 LLAPQSDLFIE
-377 LNDAIQIFW
+377 LNDAIEIFW
-386 TAIQSMGLQN
+386 TAITNMGLQN

-428 SGNNNN
+428 SGSA
-434 GNGNINGGE
+434 NGGE

-468 TSVDQYMAELAY
+468 TSVDTYMATLAN
-480 WYGVPNSEISTVIP
+480 WYGVPSSELSTVIP
-494 NINNFSSSFVSANSP
+494 NVNNFNIDFSNPTANSP
-509 LGILNS
+509 LAILNS

>member
-58 GGNDSFNMLV
+58 GGNDSYNMLV
-68 PRQQNAYNDYV
+68 PRQQSAYNEYEQ
-79 DVRGGLATVS
+79 VRGGV
-89 NNGDYG
+89 G
-95 GGLALHEPDPSGND
+95 GTGLAIPRANLHQ
-109 PLALLP
+109 
-115 ITSSLQDSPN
+115 ITSSLQNTSA

-179 FSHPDHQVHWQTLVP
+179 FSHPDHQIHWQTLVP
-194 QVRGP
+194 QVRG
-199 SPKGW
+199 SAPKGW

-236 TSTVPYMT
+236 TTTVPYIT
-244 DPGGVVELSNYGED
+244 DPGGVVELKNY
-258 TSLGQDPILS
+258 GQDPTLQ
-268 LAVDDILGHHY
+268 LAVDDILGQHY
-279 QSIYSKTLAQANRN
+279 QSIYSKTLASANRN
-293 SIETSIAFKSALDS
+293 SIDASVAFKSALDS

-315 ASFLNGKSQ
+315 VISGETQ

-329 NMVSKIIE
+329 SMVSKIME
-337 AGIDQGP
+337 ARTA
-344 LGLKMDRQ
+344 LSMNRQ
-352 IFFVERGGWDHHNA
+352 IFFVERGGWDHHNE

-377 LNDAIQIFW
+377 LNEAIEIFW

-428 SGNNNN
+428 SGS
-434 GNGNINGGE
+434 GNINGGE
-443 IYGKYPD
+443 IYGEYPD

-468 TSVDQYMAELAY
+468 TSVDSYMAELAY

-494 NINNFSSSFVSANSP
+494 NINNFSSSFYSPNSP

>member
-58 GGNDSFNMLV
+58 GGNDSYNMLV
-68 PRQQNAYNDYV
+68 PRQQSAYNEYEQ
-79 DVRGGLATVS
+79 VRGGV
-89 NNGDYG
+89 G
-95 GGLALHEPDPSGND
+95 GTGLAIPRANLHQ
-109 PLALLP
+109 
-115 ITSSLQDSPN
+115 ITSSLQNTSA

-179 FSHPDHQVHWQTLVP
+179 FSHPDHQIHWQTLVP
-194 QVRGP
+194 QVRG
-199 SPKGW
+199 SAPKGW

-236 TSTVPYMT
+236 TTTVPYIT
-244 DPGGVVELSNYGED
+244 DPGGVVELKNY
-258 TSLGQDPILS
+258 GQDPTLQ
-268 LAVDDILGHHY
+268 LAVDDILGQHY
-279 QSIYSKTLAQANRN
+279 QSIYSKTLASANRN
-293 SIETSIAFKSALDS
+293 SIDASVAFKSALDS

-315 ASFLNGKSQ
+315 VISSETQ

-329 NMVSKIIE
+329 SMVSKIME
-337 AGIDQGP
+337 ARTA
-344 LGLKMDRQ
+344 LSMNRQ
-352 IFFVERGGWDHHNA
+352 IFFVERGGWDHHNE

-377 LNDAIQIFW
+377 LNEAIEIFW

-428 SGNNNN
+428 SGSA
-434 GNGNINGGE
+434 NGGE
-443 IYGKYPD
+443 IYGEYPD

-468 TSVDQYMAELAY
+468 TSVDSYMAELAY

-494 NINNFSSSFVSANSP
+494 NINNFSSSFYSPNSP

>member
-68 PRQQNAYNDYV
+68 PRQQSAYNEYEQ
-79 DVRGGLATVS
+79 VRGGV
-89 NNGDYG
+89 G
-95 GGLALHEPDPSGND
+95 GTGLAIPRSDLHQ
-109 PLALLP
+109 
-115 ITSSLQDSPN
+115 ITSSLQNTSA

-179 FSHPDHQVHWQTLVP
+179 FSHPDHQIHWQTLVP
-194 QVRGP
+194 QVRG
-199 SPKGW
+199 SAPKGW

-236 TSTVPYMT
+236 TTTVPYIT
-244 DPGGVVELSNYGED
+244 DPGGVVELSNYG
-258 TSLGQDPILS
+258 QDPTLA
-268 LAVDDILGHHY
+268 LAVDDILGQHY
-279 QSIYSKTLAQANRN
+279 QSIYSKTLAHTNRN
-293 SIETSIAFKSALDS
+293 SIDASVAFKSALDS

-315 ASFLNGKSQ
+315 VISGETQ
-324 TYKRL
+324 TYQRL
-329 NMVSKIIE
+329 SMVSKIME
-337 AGIDQGP
+337 ARTA
-344 LGLKMDRQ
+344 LSMNRQ
-352 IFFVERGGWDHHNA
+352 IFFVERSGWDHHNE
-366 LLGPQSNLFIE
+366 LLTPQSDLFIE
-377 LNDAIQIFW
+377 LNEAIEIFW
-386 TAIQSMGLQN
+386 TAIKSMGLQN

-428 SGNNNN
+428 SGS
-434 GNGNINGGE
+434 GNINGGE
-443 IYGKYPD
+443 IYGEYPD

-468 TSVDQYMAELAY
+468 TSVDSYMAELAY

-494 NINNFSSSFVSANSP
+494 NINNFSSSFVSPSSP

>member
-68 PRQQNAYNDYV
+68 PRQQSAYNEYAQ
-79 DVRGGLATVS
+79 VRGGV
-89 NNGDYG
+89 G
-95 GGLALHEPDPSGND
+95 GTGLAIPRSDLHQ
-109 PLALLP
+109 
-115 ITSSLQDSPN
+115 ITSSLQNTSA

-179 FSHPDHQVHWQTLVP
+179 FSHPDHQIHWQTLVP
-194 QVRGP
+194 QVRG
-199 SPKGW
+199 SAPKGW

-236 TSTVPYMT
+236 TTTVPYIT
-244 DPGGVVELSNYGED
+244 DPGGVVELKNY
-258 TSLGQDPILS
+258 GQDPTLQ
-268 LAVDDILGHHY
+268 LAVDDILGQHY
-279 QSIYSKTLAQANRN
+279 QSIYSKTLAHANRN
-293 SIETSIAFKSALDS
+293 SIDASVAFKSALDS

-315 ASFLNGKSQ
+315 VISGETQ

-329 NMVSKIIE
+329 SMVSKIIE
-337 AGIDQGP
+337 ARTA
-344 LGLKMDRQ
+344 LSMDRQ
-352 IFFVERGGWDHHNA
+352 IFFVERGGWDHHNE

-377 LNDAIQIFW
+377 LNEAIEIFW

-428 SGNNNN
+428 SGSA
-434 GNGNINGGE
+434 NGGE

-468 TSVDQYMAELAY
+468 TSVDSYMAELAY

-494 NINNFSSSFVSANSP
+494 NINNFSSTFYSPNSP